1 MRTVLH
7 VLYLIFTEGYA
18 ASTGPH
24 VARSELSEEAIRLTR
39 MVAAMLPVA
48 LTPFR
53 GHLVREDVHHGTYT
67 SGVHS

>member
-1 MRTVLH
+1 MTVSWPADTKLFVRGTTATRVLGNGRH
-7 VLYLIFTEGYA
+7 VPGRAGL
-18 ASTGPH
+18 
-24 VARSELSEEAIRLTR
+24 
-39 MVAAMLPVA
+39 A